1 MWDRPDFQF
10 YWSWNRKIA
19 TCCPKLMHLHLVSLR
34 STIPAMPFRGGLL
47 RSEAP
52 VTRRR
57 LLFVVFASLLIPLGC
72 GRSQKS
78 AQKVVDLYIET
89 DGDFIAFKPETL
101 TCPTG
106 ALVRLTF
113 HHAGRLVTVRHNWLL
128 TRADQLETLS
138 KDFAANDG
146 VVAGDDPRVMTAT
159 PLCDKGESVMVQF
172 TAPSPGDY
180 PFLCSTHPEDMRGI
194 LHVTK

>member
-1 MWDRPDFQF
+1 MPIDPLGCEVPVAR
-10 YWSWNRKIA
+10 
-19 TCCPKLMHLHLVSLR
+19 R
-34 STIPAMPFRGGLL
+34 S
-47 RSEAP
+47 
-52 VTRRR
+52 
-57 LLFVVFASLLIPLGC
+57 LLFVLLAPLLIALGC

-78 AQKVVDLYIET
+78 AQVVDLYIGT
-89 DGDFIAFKPETL
+89 DGDFIAFKPDTL

-128 TRADQLETLS
+128 TRADQLESLS

-146 VVAGDDPRVMTAT
+146 TVAKDDPRVITAT

-172 TAPSPGDY
+172 TAPPPGDY